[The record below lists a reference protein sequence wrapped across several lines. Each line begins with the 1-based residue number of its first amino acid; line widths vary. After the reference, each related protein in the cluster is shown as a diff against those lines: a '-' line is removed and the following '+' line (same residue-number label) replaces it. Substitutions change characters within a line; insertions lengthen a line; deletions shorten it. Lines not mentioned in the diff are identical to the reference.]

1 MTVGVVCP
9 YDASM
14 PRRRLRLLALF
25 AALIIALLTSCT
37 VTQDIQGSKA
47 SLPAGAQLLTD
58 SATAMRTVNST
69 RFAIDTQGTVPE
81 IRLRSAGGQLTREGS
96 AKGTAKIN
104 QGGQVLELEFV
115 ILGDRLYLRPPTGP
129 VQQLPLSFAS
139 TVYDPSVILNPDRG
153 IASVLASGTGAT
165 TEDRE
170 QVDGVDSYRLRVTF
184 PAQPLGTLIP
194 GPALEKTGQVWIAVQ
209 GSRLVQ
215 AQFPATDGTITV
227 RFSEYDVPV
236 EITAPA

>member
-1 MTVGVVCP
+1 
-9 YDASM
+9 M
-14 PRRRLRLLALF
+14 PRRHLRLLTLL
-25 AALIIALLTSCT
+25 AALVIALLTSCT
-37 VTQDIQGSKA
+37 AVQEQKP
-47 SLPAGAQLLTD
+47 SLPDGAQLLTD

-81 IRLRSAGGQLTREGS
+81 IRLRSANGQLTREGS

-129 VQQLPLSFAS
+129 VQRLPLSFAS
-139 TVYDPSVILNPDRG
+139 AVYDPSVILNPDRG

-170 QVDGVDSYRLRVTF
+170 QVGGVDSYRLRVTF

-236 EITAPA
+236 EITAPV